1 MRIAKDVT
9 TLLTGIICAGAVT
22 LLITVLVTLGVSV
35 NNHAEAAVYYPD
47 DNTIIASWER
57 PSDALPDVQT
67 LQQELA
73 QARTLNGSE
82 KVLRKLYRQTQRGL
96 NAQIANPEWHIF
108 HARLL
113 QQQHQFDEA
122 AEVLDNTIRQHR
134 ASASALMLLA
144 TVEVNR
150 GSPDQARKACQKLAG
165 IGEPTFAAIC
175 LLDIDAQQQPDEA
188 DYQKLQQLRKFS
200 GLERAPAIDNWAG
213 EILAAMAM
221 ALNKPEEAAGYLS
234 DTDLSAAPISRV
246 ALWADI
252 QLELGR
258 ASAVTDILTPL
269 IKAPSNL
276 DDAILV
282 RLAQAEATLATNDD
296 WQQILKQ
303 RVTMREW
310 RGDNVHA
317 AQLAR
322 YYLDVNADPVKAMHF
337 AKLNWEHGKTWD
349 DKMLL
354 QRANALELRQ

>member
-1 MRIAKDVT
+1 MHYFNVT
-9 TLLTGIICAGAVT
+9 CRQGTCHVGHQRLC
-22 LLITVLVTLGVSV
+22 
-35 NNHAEAAVYYPD
+35 NEPDHA
-47 DNTIIASWER
+47 
-57 PSDALPDVQT
+57 
-67 LQQELA
+67 
-73 QARTLNGSE
+73 
-82 KVLRKLYRQTQRGL
+82 
-96 NAQIANPEWHIF
+96 
-108 HARLL
+108 
-113 QQQHQFDEA
+113 
-122 AEVLDNTIRQHR
+122 
-134 ASASALMLLA
+134 
-144 TVEVNR
+144 
-150 GSPDQARKACQKLAG
+150 PDQRPRILCRILSG
-165 IGEPTFAAIC
+165 RSGNDFTGEVRLSRHVTSRGT
-175 LLDIDAQQQPDEA
+175 DAQQQPDEA

-296 WQQILKQ
+296 WQQIMKQ